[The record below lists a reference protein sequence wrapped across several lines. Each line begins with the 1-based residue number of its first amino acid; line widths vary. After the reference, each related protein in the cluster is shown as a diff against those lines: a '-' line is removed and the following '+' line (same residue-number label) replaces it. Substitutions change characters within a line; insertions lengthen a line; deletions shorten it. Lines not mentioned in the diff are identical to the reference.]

1 MLIASRSEKICERSC
16 LNLGRL
22 VLTTTLLLAGIH
34 SAAAQTQDPGHDH
47 APGHDHDHDAGHEH
61 PGQPL
66 HFSHPLIA
74 ESPSPDTKIRIDFN
88 SLDIQAGDEVGRESG
103 VQLEAEYAFHPSFSI
118 EVDVPW
124 VSLDPEGEP
133 KVSGLGNIGL
143 GFKFANF
150 AFADQGVLLGYG
162 LELGLPTGDDEKGTG
177 SSNLLEVAPFLA
189 VGYKH
194 RKLELVSFL
203 EFGIPTHQN
212 EEKGQ
217 EVETELGFNLSAL
230 YHVSSR
236 WQALL
241 ELDGEEVLSGEE
253 EGHSVLNLTPGVKFR
268 PVAGK
273 SLLVGAGVSFPL
285 SNEEEFDTRLVGSVF
300 YHF

>member
-1 MLIASRSEKICERSC
+1 
-16 LNLGRL
+16 
-22 VLTTTLLLAGIH
+22 
-34 SAAAQTQDPGHDH
+34 
-47 APGHDHDHDAGHEH
+47 
-61 PGQPL
+61 
-66 HFSHPLIA
+66 
-74 ESPSPDTKIRIDFN
+74 
-88 SLDIQAGDEVGRESG
+88 
-103 VQLEAEYAFHPSFSI
+103 
-118 EVDVPW
+118 
-124 VSLDPEGEP
+124 
-133 KVSGLGNIGL
+133 
-143 GFKFANF
+143 
-150 AFADQGVLLGYG
+150 VLLGYG

-177 SSNLLEVAPFLA
+177 SSNLLELAPFLA

-203 EFGIPTHQN
+203 EFGIPTNQD

-230 YHVSSR
+230 YHASSR

-253 EGHSVLNLTPGVKFR
+253 EGHSVLNLTPGVKFQ

-273 SLLVGAGVSFPL
+273 SLLVGVGVSFPL
-285 SNEEEFDTRLVGSVF
+285 SNEEDFDTRLVGSVF